1 MAEEEMSSIKKP
13 VGLKGRLVA
22 RFMGFAHRSLYKAV
36 AEQLVLKEEDEFIEI
51 GYGSGIFIKKHASHV
66 KMAAGV
72 DISEDMVNMARQFN
86 RQMLEAGRADLRLGD
101 VRDLEWPDGSF
112 TAAGTIE
119 AFFFWPEPV
128 ACLKEVHRVLRPGGR
143 LVIGI
148 TANKDDKRDF
158 SKLAKQKGFVLY
170 SCDDI
175 KEMTEEAGFREC
187 IITRRNMGGGMVNA
201 IIAKALK

>member
-1 MAEEEMSSIKKP
+1 MAGEEASAVKKP

-36 AEQLVLKEEDEFIEI
+36 AEQLALTEEDEFIDI

-86 RQMLEAGRADLRLGD
+86 RRMVETGRADLRLGD
-101 VRDLEWPDGSF
+101 VRELEWPDGSF
-112 TAAGTIE
+112 SAAGTIE
-119 AFFFWPEPV
+119 SFFFWPEPV

-158 SKLAKQKGFVLY
+158 TKMAREKGFALY

-175 KEMTEEAGFREC
+175 IGMTREAGFREC
-187 IITRRNMGGGMVNA
+187 TITRRKIAGMVNA
-201 IIAKALK
+201 IVAKALK

>member
-1 MAEEEMSSIKKP
+1 MAEEEVSAFKKP

-22 RFMGFAHRSLYKAV
+22 RFMGFVHRSLYKAV
-36 AEQLVLKEEDEFIEI
+36 AAQLALTEEDDFIEI

-72 DISEDMVNMARQFN
+72 DISPDMVNMARRFN
-86 RQMLEAGRADLRLGD
+86 RQMVELGRADLRLGD
-101 VRDLEWPDGSF
+101 ARSLEWPDGSF
-112 TAAGTIE
+112 SAAGTIE
-119 AFFFWPEPV
+119 SFFFWPEPV
-128 ACLKEVHRVLRPGGR
+128 ACLGEVHRVLRPGGR

-158 SKLAKQKGFVLY
+158 SKLAKEKGFALY

-175 KEMTEEAGFREC
+175 TRMTREAGFREC
-187 IITRRNMGGGMVNA
+187 IITRRRIAGMVNA
-201 IIAKALK
+201 IVAKALR

>member
-1 MAEEEMSSIKKP
+1 MAEEEPSAVKKP

-22 RFMGFAHRSLYKAV
+22 RFMGFAHGSLYKAV
-36 AEQLVLKEEDEFIEI
+36 AAQLALTEEDDFIEI
-51 GYGSGIFIKKHASHV
+51 GYGSGIFIKKYASHV

-86 RQMLEAGRADLRLGD
+86 RQMVEMGRADLRLGD
-101 VRDLEWPDGSF
+101 VRKLEWPDGSF
-112 TAAGTIE
+112 SVAGTIE
-119 AFFFWPEPV
+119 SFFFWPEPV
-128 ACLKEVHRVLRPGGR
+128 ACLKEVYRVLRPDGR

-158 SKLAKQKGFVLY
+158 SKLAKKKGFALY

-175 KEMTEEAGFREC
+175 IQMTKEAGFREC
-187 IITRRNMGGGMVNA
+187 IITRRKIGGIVNA
-201 IIAKALK
+201 IVAKALK